1 MNEKILAEGR
11 ITTRDLKKFVLI
23 TLVVLVIVSL
33 LTFGMAGVY
42 FIIENIFEAKYSGPR
57 YYPHDSLSYF
67 NEWLETSPI
76 GPWLEFSVSEGFHPA
91 LIVVPILGGVFIFS
105 LLTYL
110 YARKMHIVVSN
121 KRVYGESVF
130 GRKVDLPID
139 SISAIGKK
147 WFKGIGV
154 ATSAGKIVFFGFK
167 NRDEIYETV
176 SNLLVKRQSSNQAM
190 NTSQSSADELSK
202 YKKLLDDGVISQEEF
217 NEKKKQLLD
226 F

>member
-1 MNEKILAEGR
+1 MNEKVLAEGR
-11 ITTRDLKKFVLI
+11 INTRALKI
-23 TLVVLVIVSL
+23 SVLVSLVALLIVSL
-33 LTFGMAGVY
+33 LTLGKVG
-42 FIIENIFEAKYSGPR
+42 
-57 YYPHDSLSYF
+57 LSYDMF
-67 NEWLETSPI
+67 
-76 GPWLEFSVSEGFHPA
+76 VS
-91 LIVVPILGGVFIFS
+91 IQILPFGVIFIFS
-105 LLTYL
+105 LLRYL
-110 YARKMHIVVSN
+110 YARKMHIVVSD

-147 WFKGIGV
+147 RFTGIGV

-217 NEKKKQLLD
+217 DAKKKQLLD

>member
-1 MNEKILAEGR
+1 MFVSIQILPFG
-11 ITTRDLKKFVLI
+11 
-23 TLVVLVIVSL
+23 VI
-33 LTFGMAGVY
+33 
-42 FIIENIFEAKYSGPR
+42 
-57 YYPHDSLSYF
+57 
-67 NEWLETSPI
+67 
-76 GPWLEFSVSEGFHPA
+76 
-91 LIVVPILGGVFIFS
+91 FIFS
-105 LLTYL
+105 LLRYL
-110 YARKMHIVVSN
+110 YARKMHIVVSD

-176 SNLLVKRQSSNQAM
+176 SNLLVKRQSANQAM
-190 NTSQSSADELSK
+190 NTTQSSADELSK

-217 NEKKKQLLD
+217 DAKKKQLLD

>member
-1 MNEKILAEGR
+1 MNEKILAEGK
-11 ITTRDLKKFVLI
+11 INTRDLKKFVLI

-33 LTFGMAGVY
+33 STFGMAGVY
-42 FIIENIFEAKYSGPR
+42 SIIENIFKAKHPESSD
-57 YYPHDSLSYF
+57 YYYSYF
-67 NEWLETSPI
+67 REWLETSPI
-76 GPWLEFSVSEGFHPA
+76 GPWLKFSVYEGFLPA

-147 WFKGIGV
+147 WFNGIGV

>member
-11 ITTRDLKKFVLI
+11 INTRVLKRNVI
-23 TLVVLVIVSL
+23 IALVVLVIVSL
-33 LTFGMAGVY
+33 STFGMAAIYNIVS
-42 FIIENIFEAKYSGPR
+42 NIFEEKYGFLRST
-57 YYPHDSLSYF
+57 SYF
-67 NEWLETSPI
+67 NEWLETCPI
-76 GPWLEFSVSEGFHPA
+76 GPWLKFSVQDGFY
-91 LIVVPILGGVFIFS
+91 IGFVVVPISGGVFIFF

>member
-11 ITTRDLKKFVLI
+11 INTRVLKRNVI
-23 TLVVLVIVSL
+23 IALVVLVIVSL
-33 LTFGMAGVY
+33 STFGMAAIYNIVS
-42 FIIENIFEAKYSGPR
+42 NIFEEKYGFLRST
-57 YYPHDSLSYF
+57 SYF
-67 NEWLETSPI
+67 YEWLENCPI
-76 GPWLEFSVSEGFHPA
+76 GPWLNFSVSDGFYPA
-91 LIVVPILGGVFIFS
+91 LVVVPILGGVFIFF

-147 WFKGIGV
+147 WFKGIEV

>member
-11 ITTRDLKKFVLI
+11 INTRDLKRNVI
-23 TLVVLVIVSL
+23 IALVVLVIVSL
-33 LTFGMAGVY
+33 STFGMAGVY
-42 FIIENIFEAKYSGPR
+42 HIIENIFEAEYPFPR
-57 YYPHDSLSYF
+57 YSAYDSRRYF
-67 NEWLETSPI
+67 NEWLENCPI
-76 GPWLEFSVSEGFHPA
+76 GPWLKFSVYDGFYPA
-91 LIVVPILGGVFIFS
+91 LIVVPILGVVFIFF

-226 F
+226 L